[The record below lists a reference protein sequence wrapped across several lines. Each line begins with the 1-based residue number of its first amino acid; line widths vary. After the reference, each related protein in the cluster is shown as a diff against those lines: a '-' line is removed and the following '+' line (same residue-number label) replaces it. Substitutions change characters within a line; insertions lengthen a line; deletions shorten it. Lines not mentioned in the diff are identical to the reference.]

1 MKYLVVIIAL
11 VFGFN
16 VSAQESGEAKIQ
28 TSAECGSCKTRIEDK
43 LNYTKGI
50 KFAELDLTTKVLE
63 VKYSPKKITLAE
75 IKTIL
80 SETGY
85 DADEVKANPAAVESL
100 PACCKPGGHK

>member
-1 MKYLVVIIAL
+1 MKFLVVVIAL

-16 VSAQESGEAKIQ
+16 SFSQETGEAKIQ
-28 TSAECGSCKTRIEDK
+28 TSAECGSCKTRIENK

-50 KFAELDLTTKVLE
+50 KFAELDLTTKVVE
-63 VKYSPKKITLAE
+63 VKYSPKRITLAQ

-85 DADEVKANPAAVESL
+85 DADEVKAVPAAVEKL